1 MTMTTRSLGFRAWR
15 WSAVLSLALTGCAVE
30 PQPQE
35 QAPDQEEQAKVLEAQ
50 AHELTPP
57 AGCSEI
63 TMGALSNGVQLTPV
77 MYGGQPTYQGTFNG
91 LGDPALKDTAFVRL
105 DVNTA
110 TGVHDLTAGGANT
123 FTCEQ
128 CVYGYQDAGTTGQKL
143 FVADT
148 GALLLAL
155 KVSPQQSVGV
165 LYNVTLRE
173 SVNAAPLSAP
183 YKGSAVVP
191 GGECKWI
198 RFATWNTLRPMGC
211 DPREGSWTANV
222 PGHTCVANNYFADD
236 GTLEKSQGTGT
247 QGAACTRTPAADANH
262 PATTDCAQGFACSD
276 LFTDDRQ
283 CLKTCDPMAAVPGC
297 PTGTVCGVYGT
308 CIEQAVLEPL
318 GFDFDPALIG
328 ETCTKTYAE
337 FCGTEG
343 ARGACV
349 SLNGQTKCQPY
360 TRARS
365 ECGPGEELGFINYP
379 LSGGGYDRTTGWCYH
394 DGL

>member
-1 MTMTTRSLGFRAWR
+1 MTTRSLGFRAWR
-15 WSAVLSLALTGCAVE
+15 WSAVVSLLALTGCAVE
-30 PQPQE
+30 PQE
-35 QAPDQEEQAKVLEAQ
+35 DAAGQEEQAKALQ
-50 AHELTPP
+50 QQSQSLTPP
-57 AGCSEI
+57 AGCTEI
-63 TMGALSNGVQLTPV
+63 TMNALSNGVQLTPV

-91 LGDPALKDTAFVRL
+91 MGDPALKDTAFVRL

-110 TGVHDLTAGGANT
+110 AGAHDLAAGGANL

-128 CVYGYQDAGTTGQKL
+128 CVWGYQDAGTTGQKL
-143 FVADT
+143 FVADS
-148 GALLLAL
+148 GSLLLAL

-183 YKGSAVVP
+183 YKGSAVVA
-191 GGECKWI
+191 GGECRWI
-198 RFATWNTLRPMGC
+198 RYATWNTVRPNGC
-211 DPREGSWTANV
+211 DPRQGSWTANV
-222 PGHTCVANNYFADD
+222 PGHTCVADNYFADD

-247 QGAACTRTPAADANH
+247 QGAACTRTPAAEANQ
-262 PATTDCAQGFACSD
+262 PAVTDCAEGFACSD

-308 CIEQAVLEPL
+308 CIEQSVLEPL

-328 ETCTKTYAE
+328 ETCTKSYAE

-349 SLNGQTKCQPY
+349 NIGGQTLCRPY

-379 LSGGGYDRTTGWCYH
+379 LSGGGYDRTTGWCYP